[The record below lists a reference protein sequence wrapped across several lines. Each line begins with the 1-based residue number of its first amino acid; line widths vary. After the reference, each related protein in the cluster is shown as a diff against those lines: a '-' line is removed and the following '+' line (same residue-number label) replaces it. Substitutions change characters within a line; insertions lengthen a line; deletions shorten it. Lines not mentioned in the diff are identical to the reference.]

1 MAQETI
7 APMAGKVIEV
17 KVKAGDVVKEDD
29 EFLVMESMKMES
41 PIFAPCD
48 GTVQEISPKV
58 GDEVDEDDII
68 GLIQEK

>member
-1 MAQETI
+1 MAQEII

-29 EFLVMESMKMES
+29 EILVMESMKMES

-58 GDEVDEDDII
+58 GDEVDEDGLI